1 MYDPDDEGTVLLKVP
16 PKINAR
22 LIRRNTGE
30 EFVINKERTKIGKK
44 AAVVDICIQGNKTIS
59 REHCIITFEEGVF
72 FLEDCHSLNHTYL
85 NKTELEP
92 EIPVRLETDS
102 EIQMSDELFDFI
114 IEEG

>member
-1 MYDPDDEGTVLLKVP
+1 M
-16 PKINAR
+16 
-22 LIRRNTGE
+22 
-30 EFVINKERTKIGKK
+30 
-44 AAVVDICIQGNKTIS
+44 
-59 REHCIITFEEGVF
+59 TFEEGVF
-72 FLEDCHSLNHTYL
+72 SWKTVDSLNHTYL

>member
-1 MYDPDDEGTVLLKVP
+1 MGFML
-16 PKINAR
+16 AR
-22 LIRRNTGE
+22 FAN
-30 EFVINKERTKIGKK
+30 
-44 AAVVDICIQGNKTIS
+44 
-59 REHCIITFEEGVF
+59 ITTEKW
-72 FLEDCHSLNHTYL
+72 YL